1 MRIVWMGAGE
11 IGLPSLKWLIDDSEH
26 EVLAVFTQPDRP
38 VGRKQVLTATVTKRL
53 ALERGVPV
61 FQPKSLRRNPT
72 ILQQLQ
78 DLKPDLIVV
87 MAYGC
92 LLPQAVIAVPSIAC
106 INLHA
111 SLLPKHRGAAPIQ
124 AAILEGDKKS
134 GITVMHIARK
144 LDAGDMIWKEVI
156 ELAAD
161 ETGGTL
167 HDRLAQ
173 LGPKTLAAAL
183 PLLQSGDA
191 EREVQNEEEVSHT
204 GKLSREDGVIDWA
217 RPAAEIERQIR
228 AFEPWPGTTTVFL
241 QEEGKGTG
249 KGRGEAKAKG
259 GAKRLKVFPPVMVG
273 GASALQSNKLVDFE
287 PGSILPH
294 KEGSESALQVMT
306 GDGYLELSE
315 VQLEGRSRMDVGLFQ
330 RGQSM
335 SEGSC
340 FGGLAD

>member
-1 MRIVWMGAGE
+1 MGAGE
-11 IGLPSLKWLIDDSEH
+11 IGLPSLKWLIDEPEH

-38 VGRKQVLTATVTKRL
+38 VGRKQVLTATVTKML
-53 ALERGVPV
+53 ALERDVPV
-61 FQPKSLRRNPT
+61 FQPESLRRNPA

-78 DLKPDLIVV
+78 DMEPDLIVV

-92 LLPQAVIAVPSIAC
+92 LLPQVVIEVPSVAC

-124 AAILEGDKKS
+124 AAILAGDEKS

-144 LDAGDMIWKEVI
+144 LDAGDMIWKETI

-161 ETGGTL
+161 ETGGIL

-173 LGPKTLAAAL
+173 LGPRALASAL
-183 PLLQSGDA
+183 PLLQSGEAD
-191 EREVQNEEEVSHT
+191 REVQNEEKVSHT
-204 GKLSREDGVIDWA
+204 GKLSREDGVIDWSRSA
-217 RPAAEIERQIR
+217 VEIERKIR
-228 AFEPWPGTTTVFL
+228 AFDPWPGTGTVFF
-241 QEEGKGTG
+241 QEEGKGKS
-249 KGRGEAKAKG
+249 KGR
-259 GAKRLKVFPPVMVG
+259 AKRLKIFPPVTVG
-273 GASALQSNKLVDFE
+273 GFSDGQSNKLVDFE
-287 PGSILPH
+287 PGSILPCE
-294 KEGSESALQVMT
+294 EGSGSQLRVMT

-335 SEGSC
+335 PEGSC
-340 FGGLAD
+340 FGGLTG